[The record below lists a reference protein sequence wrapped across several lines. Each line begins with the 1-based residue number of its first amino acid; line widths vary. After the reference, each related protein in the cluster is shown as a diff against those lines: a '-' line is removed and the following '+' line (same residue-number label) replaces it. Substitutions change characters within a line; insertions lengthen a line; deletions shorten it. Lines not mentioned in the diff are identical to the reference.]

1 MTNAYC
7 DLATL
12 KSAGALNLA
21 GSVYDL
27 RLLALLEE
35 ASRWIDG
42 YCNRHF
48 YVLHATR
55 RFDVSWWMAGRGQ
68 LPVPDLIS
76 VASLHTRPGHTRLD
90 DTRSGAGAAP
100 VAWAET
106 DYRLYPLNA
115 APEQPWGRP
124 YTRLLANP
132 DSPAQ
137 FRFPAGPDTVEIA
150 GKWGFREVKED
161 SGTTIGVGAAL
172 APADT
177 RLTGAE
183 GGQLSAGQTLAVGA
197 EQLYVTAVDGV
208 EATVARGVNGTVA
221 ASHQAADAIAVYR
234 YPGPVT
240 EACLQLA
247 AQLWHC
253 RDRHALPVGR
263 ERRPVGPGSGPGL
276 SPAPELAGLLAAY
289 RWPSMT
295 GWREPPTLAIV
306 FRSCCW
312 PGRRIPPRL
321 GRRWRPTST
330 RGEPGRSSAPWKAP
344 PR

>member
-12 KSAGALNLA
+12 KSEGALNLT
-21 GSVYDL
+21 GSVYDR

-55 RFDVSWWMAGRGQ
+55 RFEVGWWAAGQGP

-76 VASLHTRPGHTRLD
+76 VASIHTWPGHTRPGHTRP
-90 DTRSGAGAAP
+90 GGGAP

-132 DSPAQ
+132 EAPARL
-137 FRFPAGPDTVEIA
+137 RFPAGPDTVEIA
-150 GKWGFREVKED
+150 GKWGFREVKAD
-161 SGTTIGVGAAL
+161 SGTTTGAGAAL
-172 APADT
+172 VPADT
-177 RLTGAE
+177 RLPVAE
-183 GGQLSAGQTLAVGA
+183 GGKLSAGQTLAVGA

-208 EATVARGVNGTVA
+208 EATVARGVNGTDATSHSA
-221 ASHQAADAIAVYR
+221 AAAIAVYQ
-234 YPGPVT
+234 YPGPVV

-247 AQLWHC
+247 AQLWQR
-253 RDRHALPVGR
+253 RDRYALPVGR
-263 ERRPVGPGSGPGL
+263 ERRAAGLVPG
-276 SPAPELAGLLAAY
+276 PAPEVAGLLAAY
-289 RWPSMT
+289 RKLPV
-295 GWREPPTLAIV
+295 G
-306 FRSCCW
+306 
-312 PGRRIPPRL
+312 
-321 GRRWRPTST
+321 
-330 RGEPGRSSAPWKAP
+330 
-344 PR
+344 